1 MYSGKDAR
9 RGSADHLYVET
20 RPATGGVPEKS
31 LIHVKPQCQA
41 RQVSRRLGKSAK
53 NKKALVDPLLEEDG
67 WTPLVCE
74 RKIATI
80 VNGFADPDFPRFS
93 LIMTQAVN
101 CGLR

>member
-9 RGSADHLYVET
+9 RGSADHPYVET

-31 LIHVKPQCQA
+31 LIPCQA
-41 RQVSRRLGKSAK
+41 TVSSTAGIQETWKISEK
-53 NKKALVDPLLEEDG
+53 KKALVDPLLEEDG